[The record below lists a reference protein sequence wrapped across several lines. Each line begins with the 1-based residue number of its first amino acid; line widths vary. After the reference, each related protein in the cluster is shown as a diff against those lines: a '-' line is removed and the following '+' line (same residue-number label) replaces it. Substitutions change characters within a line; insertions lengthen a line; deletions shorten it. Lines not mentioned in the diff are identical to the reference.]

1 MTRDPRHD
9 RILELLADE
18 ALGQLSGAEVA
29 ELERLLVEIGA
40 THVADFEQVI
50 AAADVAMHSVSPVKD
65 ELPAGLAD
73 RLGAAAGAYCAG
85 RNSTRREA
93 GRDQSRRS
101 PVAQPP
107 EREESMGEPTDAIDF
122 QRARSGPAPR
132 RVGRPR
138 MAIAAVLA
146 MGAAVGLYLY
156 SRPAPRNLA
165 ESRMALLGLGDT
177 VQVAWADWAVD
188 GKGPEIPGVRG
199 DVAWSDS
206 AQKGYMRF
214 TGLPANDPQKQQYQL
229 WIIDK
234 ERGMSQRI
242 SGGVFNG
249 GPGETIVEIEPRLL
263 VHRAAAFAVTIEQ
276 PGGTW
281 VSDMT
286 RRVNIAPV
294 PD

>member
-18 ALGQLSGAEVA
+18 AMGQLSGADAA
-29 ELERLLVEIGA
+29 ELERLLVETEA
-40 THVADFEQVI
+40 RDVADFEQVI
-50 AAADVAMHSVSPVKD
+50 AAADVAMHSVSPLED
-65 ELPAGLAD
+65 ELPAALAE

-85 RNSTRREA
+85 RAAQRRDEGVA
-93 GRDQSRRS
+93 GR
-101 PVAQPP
+101 PVAP
-107 EREESMGEPTDAIDF
+107 EAPEGDDAAGEQGESFDF
-122 QRARSGPAPR
+122 QRARSEFAPR
-132 RVGRPR
+132 RVGWPR
-138 MAIAAVLA
+138 LAIAAIVA
-146 MGAAVGLYLY
+146 IATVAALYVY

-165 ESRMALLGLGDT
+165 DSRLALLGQGDT

-188 GKGPEIPGVRG
+188 GNGPEIPGVKG
-199 DVAWSDS
+199 DVVWSDS

-214 TGLPANDPQKQQYQL
+214 AELPANDPQKQQYQL

-263 VHRAAAFAVTIEQ
+263 VHKAAAFAVTIEQ